1 MNTAAD
7 YAVTVHVQRTHKRRT
22 QTRHMRI
29 DEAQKGKQVEQ
40 KFWGESK
47 GGGGGRR
54 VGEWGD

>member
-1 MNTAAD
+1 M
-7 YAVTVHVQRTHKRRT
+7 TVHVQRTHERRT